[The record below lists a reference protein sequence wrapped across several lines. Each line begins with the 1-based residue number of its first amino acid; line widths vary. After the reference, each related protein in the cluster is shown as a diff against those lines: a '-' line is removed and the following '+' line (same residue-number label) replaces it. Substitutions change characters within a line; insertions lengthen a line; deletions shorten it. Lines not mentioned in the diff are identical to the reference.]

1 MPYLTS
7 NYGGTFLDDADNPLV
22 EIDVTAGKYGF
33 SVEGTVH
40 PYRKYAA
47 DGSPN
52 GDFSNF
58 DYTMSRD
65 DLIAYRDMLTEIIN
79 KTR

>member
-7 NYGGTFLDDADNPLV
+7 YYGGTFTDNEDNPYTV
-22 EIDVTAGKYGF
+22 IDMTTLKSGVV
-33 SVEGTVH
+33 VEGTVYPH
-40 PYRKYAA
+40 RKYAQ
-47 DGSPN
+47 DGAEHGN
-52 GDFSNF
+52 FSNF

-65 DLIAYRDMLTEIIN
+65 DLIAYRDMLTEIID